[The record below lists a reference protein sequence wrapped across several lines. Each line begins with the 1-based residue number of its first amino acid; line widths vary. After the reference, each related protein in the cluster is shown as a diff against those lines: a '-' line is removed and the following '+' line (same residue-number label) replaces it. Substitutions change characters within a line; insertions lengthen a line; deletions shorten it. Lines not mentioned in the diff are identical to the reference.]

1 MLFAR
6 GDRKQQYN
14 GTGNSSTTTLQA
26 TGTLKQGTKTVPI
39 PALASAGYVLVGNPY
54 MSVIDMERVY
64 SDNATVIDPII
75 YIWDA
80 NSDGNSFKQGGY
92 RTVTRNAGTGEWTVT
107 GGGANPQYIES
118 HAAFFVRPT
127 AAGGTLQIKES
138 HKVSGTPGIAP
149 HGSDAQKTPRLF
161 VNLEVT
167 DTANRRLVDG
177 AVVFFDAPYKE
188 GLGDVVDIVSMAN
201 ITAGAVGLKQS
212 GLRLAMEGRPWPGD
226 SLQRSIPV
234 DMRNL
239 GNDAYVLRLIGESLT
254 KDGFQAWLKDYH
266 LKTETVLKLDGELLY
281 PFRRTGDAGID
292 SSRFEIVYR
301 ITPRAAGATLT
312 PDDATEAPRA
322 TIFPNPSKTAEV
334 KLSLRAM
341 APGTYTAQVMDIQ
354 GREVAKVNISHQ
366 TMNGEYQILKTNRLS
381 PGQYIV
387 RLIDAD
393 KQLKETLRMMV
404 E

>member
-1 MLFAR
+1 
-6 GDRKQQYN
+6 
-14 GTGNSSTTTLQA
+14 
-26 TGTLKQGTKTVPI
+26 LKQGTKTVPI

-54 MSVIDMERVY
+54 MSVIDMEQVY
-64 SDNATVIDPII
+64 NDNATVIDPVI

-177 AVVFFDAPYKE
+177 AVVFFDASFKE
-188 GLGDVVDIVSMAN
+188 GLGDAVDIVSLAN
-201 ITAGAVGLKQS
+201 ITSGAMGLKQS
-212 GLRLAMEGRPWPGD
+212 GLRLAMEGRPWPMD
-226 SLQRSIPV
+226 SLQRSVAV

-239 GNDAYVLRLIGESLT
+239 GDDAYMLRLIGSSLA
-254 KDGFQAWLKDYH
+254 KDGFRAWLRDRH
-266 LKTETVLKLDGELLY
+266 MKTETEVKMDGEILY
-281 PFRRTGDAGID
+281 PFRRTGNAGID

-312 PDDATEAPRA
+312 PDDATETPRA

-341 APGTYTAQVMDIQ
+341 SPGAYTVQVLDMT
-354 GREVAKVNISHQ
+354 GRLVATSMLEHRSV
-366 TMNGEYQILKTNRLS
+366 NGEYRVLQGRLLS
-381 PGQYIV
+381 PGQYLV